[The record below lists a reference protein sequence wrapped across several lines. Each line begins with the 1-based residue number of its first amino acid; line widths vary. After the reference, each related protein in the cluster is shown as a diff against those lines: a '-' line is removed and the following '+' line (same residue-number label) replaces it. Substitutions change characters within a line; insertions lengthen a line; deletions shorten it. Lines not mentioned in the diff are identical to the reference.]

1 MKSDFLMKMKDLKS
15 PRLMTLV
22 VCLLLFVGYADSQIT
37 VRPPFSKTKRVS
49 QEEALAVVKTLYEG
63 KDVDYYVEVFQVK
76 IDTTIVPIIK
86 PQFVNLDV
94 WTFFVDEEPMEDWDH
109 PCALVVLPRNIYY
122 MGATPPAVKID
133 TVINCVRPPANRT
146 FESVEVKNRCIPIVY
161 EDNCDFSNTHL
172 VFSRD
177 IKRRRLS
184 SKGHGML
191 SIKTNDSLP
200 EFIKDAVNSAF
211 GIWAPYMA
219 PNDSLVLN
227 VEYNNSNGCDVYT
240 EVFCTLDNSEGYFY
254 PNSLLRHKKQLEDP
268 EKKKDASII
277 INSET
282 EWVDGYGKDD
292 SHPKK
297 LVPALIQSLGK
308 ALGYGSSIKKV
319 GGRLSFFYGQNK
331 NIFDKYVFSEDGQRL
346 ESVKKANEIAIFAQQ
361 DCGYLY
367 VGRKDD
373 QHKIYAPKTFDKQ
386 KSLCTSCDP
395 SSVMY
400 HGDGGDRDFMLDE
413 GTAQILSM
421 IGWNSTPKS
430 IFTIKCDEIDN
441 TGITS
446 GYKKHKFYIDSGG
459 AAVTNP
465 HWTLKLPLLEG
476 GYEVTQELDRATFT
490 TNEIKNADKY
500 RQTVDGDING
510 MITFRGMVGEELDSA
525 FYNVT
530 FELKPLIDGVNVVS
544 TTPCEDDSTYYDV
557 AVEVNYRGSYYV
569 HAYLEEEGSPVAKS
583 AFSDSPLQSLLSF
596 KAVDSWANAKVT
608 VVVENDYGSVTYV
621 KPISFQ
627 REGKSKVKSR
637 SRHNLTINGV
647 DVITPEAKY
656 VYDDGRNPLWTV
668 FVQTKA
674 GPVLMGGEHY
684 TIYTKGSGPVVIDAH
699 QEFDWSQAVPC
710 YQSNLGRYVYRGYI
724 SGMYPESGGETP
736 VGGVNGTVY
745 FDVIPNKPVFYRIS
759 LYNQTFDFS
768 TMQFVNPLFSIG
780 FDRWFLTQKIT
791 KGFLYHQKEGGEK
804 DSIPFDIVDMGGA
817 IPPGFSVRWFDWNCS
832 LWVTVGNDYGYSV
845 ASDTLSTLSLLD
857 DLLDDDFVRDCLYW
871 TAKVEDHRADH
882 GFSYHGGVVM
892 LAGEAHRIRV
902 LNAKGVVILTEQNT
916 NQVDLNAL
924 PKGMYIIEIVDKGK
938 HKEIK
943 KIVR

>member
-1 MKSDFLMKMKDLKS
+1 MKMKDLNF
-15 PRLMTLV
+15 PRLMAFV
-22 VCLLLFVGYADSQIT
+22 VCLFLFVGYADSQIT

-63 KDVDYYVEVFQVK
+63 KDVDYYVEVFKVK
-76 IDTTIVPIIK
+76 IDTTIGPIIK
-86 PQFVNLDV
+86 PQIVNLDV
-94 WTFFVDEEPMEDWDH
+94 WTFFVDEEPMKDWDH

-122 MGATPPAVKID
+122 MGTTPPAVKID

-146 FESVEVKNRCIPIVY
+146 FEPVEVKNRCVPIVY

-184 SKGHGML
+184 SKGHGLL
-191 SIKTNDSLP
+191 SIRHNELPDSLSKSL
-200 EFIKDAVNSAF
+200 EYAF
-211 GIWAPYMA
+211 GIWASCLA
-219 PNDSLVLN
+219 PNDSLILT
-227 VEYNNSNGCDVYT
+227 VEYNNSKKCDVYT
-240 EVFCTLDNSEGYFY
+240 RVSYLLNDSDGYYY
-254 PNSLLRHKKQLEDP
+254 PNSLLRHKNNNIVDTS
-268 EKKKDASII
+268 DVVIT
-277 INSET
+277 INSDVN
-282 EWVDGYGKDD
+282 WVNGFGMYNGQ
-292 SHPKK
+292 PKK
-297 LVPALIQSLGK
+297 LVLALIQSIGK
-308 ALGYGSSIKKV
+308 ALGYGTSIQVRRGNLYFKV
-319 GGRLSFFYGQNK
+319 PSNK
-331 NIFDKYVFSEDGQRL
+331 AVFENAIFSEDGQWLRNVNRKNP
-346 ESVKKANEIAIFAQQ
+346 EEIKKVVQQ

-373 QHKIYAPKTFDKQ
+373 QHKIYAPKTFDEQ

-400 HGDGGDRDFMLDE
+400 HGDGGDRDFMLDD

-421 IGWNSTPKS
+421 IGWDSNPKS
-430 IFTIKCDEIDN
+430 IFTIKCDEIDS

-476 GYEVTQELDRATFT
+476 GYEVRQVSDSATFT
-490 TNEIKNADKY
+490 VSEIADTDKY
-500 RQTVDGDING
+500 TRTVDGDING
-510 MITFRGMVGEELDSA
+510 MIMFEGMVGEELDSA

-530 FELKPLIDGVNVVS
+530 FELKPLIECVNVVS

-557 AVEVNYRGSYYV
+557 VVEVNYRGSYYV
-569 HAYLEEEGSPVAKS
+569 HAYLEEEDSPVAKS

-596 KAVDSWANAKVT
+596 KAVDSWAKAKVT

-621 KPISFQ
+621 MPISFQ
-627 REGKSKVKSR
+627 RESKVKSR
-637 SRHNLTINGV
+637 SRHNLIINGGY
-647 DVITPEAKY
+647 ITPEVEY

-668 FVQTKA
+668 FVQTKT
-674 GPVLMGGEHY
+674 GPVLMDGEHY
-684 TIYTKGSGPVVIDAH
+684 TTYTKGSGPVVIDAH
-699 QEFDWSQAVPC
+699 QKFDWSQAVP
-710 YQSNLGRYVYRGYI
+710 YYHSKLGRYVYRGYI
-724 SGMYPESGGETP
+724 SGMYPEGGGETP
-736 VGGVNGTVY
+736 IGGENGTVY

-768 TMQFVNPLFSIG
+768 TMQFVNPLFSID
-780 FDRWFLTQKIT
+780 FDRRFLTRKFT
-791 KGFLYHQKEGGEK
+791 KGFLYHQKEGGER
-804 DSIPFDIVDMGGA
+804 DSIPFDIADMGGV

-845 ASDTLSTLSLLD
+845 PSDTISTLSLLD

-871 TAKVEDHRADH
+871 TAKVEDHWAEQ
-882 GFSYHGGVVM
+882 GVSYHGGVVI
-892 LAGEAHRIRV
+892 LAGEAHQIRV
-902 LNAKGVVILTEQNT
+902 FNAKGVVILTEQNT
-916 NQVDLNAL
+916 DWIDLSAL
-924 PKGMYIIEIVDKGK
+924 PKGMYIIEIVDKDK